1 MGNIAS
7 EVGRSFNYRRQAREA
22 ECEAAMVRALD
33 LFDATTTTLIARK
46 SPKTKEV
53 LRAKEEF
60 LNALYGDGTDED
72 NMNSLEY
79 YFMQFAIAA
88 RLKRNVG
95 ARLASPDGK

>member
-1 MGNIAS
+1 MGSI
-7 EVGRSFNYRRQAREA
+7 NYRQSREA

-33 LFDATTTTLIARK
+33 LFEVTTVALIARK

-60 LNALYGDGTDED
+60 LNALYGAGTNERT
-72 NMNSLEY
+72 MNSFEH

-88 RLKRNVG
+88 RLERG
-95 ARLASPDGK
+95 R